1 MFDKNSEHKLLF
13 GVPAA
18 EIPKDRREVILNAEV
33 DLKSDAVHVVC
44 FLPLSTML
52 QLLGAL
58 KSEKNPFNTLKRYTS
73 NQQSV
78 SHLLP
83 A

>member
-1 MFDKNSEHKLLF
+1 MFDKNSVYKHLF

-33 DLKSDAVHVVC
+33 DLNSDAGPVVC

-58 KSEKNPFNTLKRYTS
+58 KSETNPFNT
-73 NQQSV
+73 
-78 SHLLP
+78 
-83 A
+83 